1 MNDKVNAEAKPY
13 FKGEYKAHELLLEA
27 AKEEL
32 LNAGYT
38 EDVRKTAFDDVDKI
52 LKAAKA
58 DLDADVFFR

>member
-1 MNDKVNAEAKPY
+1 M
-13 FKGEYKAHELLLEA
+13 
-27 AKEEL
+27 

-58 DLDADVFFR
+58 DLDARCLLAVEGGCPSREVRNY